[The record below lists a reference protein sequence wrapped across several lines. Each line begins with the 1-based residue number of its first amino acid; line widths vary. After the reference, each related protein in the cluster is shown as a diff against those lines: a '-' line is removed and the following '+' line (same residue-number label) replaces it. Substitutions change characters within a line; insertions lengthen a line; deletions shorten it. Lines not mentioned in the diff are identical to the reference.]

1 MPVCANCNFQYPDSA
16 GYCSSCGSSREG
28 PVRYSHRNSA
38 VFAVAL
44 LACISI
50 WELGASTPNQDA
62 AQPRP
67 EAVVAAP
74 PVNPSRDHSSTRRLR
89 HGVRNGLQQSKSA
102 SAADRASRAPSGTRR
117 LSANSASTGISP
129 TESTE
134 PNVASQA
141 SPAQSVP
148 ATTII
153 TPKKSPGMLGISGAN
168 WIENGFKGV
177 QITDVRP
184 ESPAEMVGLH
194 PHDVITDINGQR
206 IQTTEDLAAVLSQYP
221 GGGEITLGY
230 VFKSNLGWMP
240 KTVVITLGNM

>member
-62 AQPRP
+62 TQPRP

-74 PVNPSRDHSSTRRLR
+74 PVNPSGDHSSTRRLR
-89 HGVRNGLQQSKSA
+89 HGVNGLQQSKSA
-102 SAADRASRAPSGTRR
+102 SAVDRASRAPSGTRR
-117 LSANSASTGISP
+117 LSANSENSP
-129 TESTE
+129 
-134 PNVASQA
+134 P
-141 SPAQSVP
+141 QSVP
-148 ATTII
+148 ETTII
-153 TPKKSPGMLGISGAN
+153 TPKKRPGVLGISGTN

-206 IQTTEDLAAVLSQYP
+206 IQTTEDLAAVLSQYH